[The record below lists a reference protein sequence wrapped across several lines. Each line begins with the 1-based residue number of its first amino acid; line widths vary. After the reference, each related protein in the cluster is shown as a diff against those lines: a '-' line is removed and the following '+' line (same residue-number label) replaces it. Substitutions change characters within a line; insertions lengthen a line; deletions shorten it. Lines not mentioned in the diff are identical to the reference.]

1 MQSWF
6 WQSDQGCM
14 YLCCS
19 LLADWHH
26 GFFSRDVWPKVP
38 QDLVHALHSEA
49 EVIRVKQVHG
59 NQVLHA
65 SEVRFAMKY
74 LLSPSEDGT
83 AQYPEADGAMSDA
96 PLQSVWVCSA
106 DCTPALIGDV
116 RKGQVAAVHAGWR
129 GTAQRILPE
138 TIARMTSNGSRIED
152 LRVAMG
158 PAISGTVYQVERAVA
173 AKVGATVL
181 EIEDLS
187 LPEPQFSE
195 DAIIEAL
202 MLLPHPPVLP
212 EEHPDRV
219 RLDVRRIN
227 ALQLERLGLE
237 PEQVAIAPQCTFQ
250 EPERFFSYRR
260 DRLKQV
266 QWSGIVSKQSQ

>member
-6 WQSDQGCM
+6 WQSAHGYT

-26 GFFSRDVWPKVP
+26 GFFTRDVWPQVP
-38 QDLVHALHSEA
+38 HKLVYALHGEA
-49 EVIRVKQVHG
+49 EVVRVKQVHG

-65 SEVRFAMKY
+65 SEVRFAMNH
-74 LLSPSEDGT
+74 LLPPAADGT

-106 DCTPALIGDV
+106 DCTPALVGDV

-129 GTAQRILPE
+129 GTALRILPE

-158 PAISGTVYQVERAVA
+158 PAISGKVYQVERAVA

-181 EIEDLS
+181 GIEDLS
-187 LPEPQFSE
+187 LPEPEFSE
-195 DAIIEAL
+195 EAIIEAL
-202 MLLPHPPVLP
+202 GLLPHPPVFDD
-212 EEHPDRV
+212 EHPERV

-237 PEQVAIAPQCTFQ
+237 PHQVAIAPQCTFQ

-266 QWSGIVSKQSQ
+266 QWSGIVSKADQ